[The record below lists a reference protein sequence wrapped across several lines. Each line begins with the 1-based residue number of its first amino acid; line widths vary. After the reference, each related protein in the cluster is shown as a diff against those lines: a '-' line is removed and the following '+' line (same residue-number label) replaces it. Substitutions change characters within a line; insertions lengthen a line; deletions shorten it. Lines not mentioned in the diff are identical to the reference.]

1 MENTIEIKIECKGA
15 AAGTLG
21 WFNSIMQHSEFVVKN
36 SNTGTPAIFLKTTEE
51 NGKETYRFLCK
62 KWDGR
67 SDPFG
72 YRLTGDNYLCELPE
86 SDIGYNGL
94 FDVPLTPACR
104 EAVKDMINKAK
115 EIFVEWWENQ

>member
-1 MENTIEIKIECKGA
+1 
-15 AAGTLG
+15 
-21 WFNSIMQHSEFVVKN
+21 
-36 SNTGTPAIFLKTTEE
+36 
-51 NGKETYRFLCK
+51 
-62 KWDGR
+62 
-67 SDPFG
+67 
-72 YRLTGDNYLCELPE
+72 LPE